1 MQDDKQ
7 GMDSKFPLALVTG
20 AAHRLGRAF
29 AKSLARRG
37 YAILLHYHASEFR
50 AEQTAL
56 ELRALGVPAFPVR
69 ANLTDAAQVEALF
82 AALDALLGDPAN
94 NLSGLRALVN
104 SAALMRASDARSM
117 SVADWDGIL
126 DLNLRAPFLCA
137 QRAYQRMETGGLIV
151 NVSDVAA
158 GQAWTRFA
166 AYTVSKAG
174 LESLTKI
181 MARAFAPRV
190 RVNAIAPGL
199 VLPSDDIPPE
209 EWSRLVSRLPLQRAA
224 YIEEITRSLE
234 FLLDNEYITGQS
246 IAVDGGY
253 SLL

>member
-1 MQDDKQ
+1 
-7 GMDSKFPLALVTG
+7 MDSQFPLALVTG

-29 AKSLARRG
+29 ALTLARRG
-37 YAILLHYHASEFR
+37 YAILLHYHASVFR

-56 ELRALGVPAFPVR
+56 ELRALGVPVFPVR
-69 ANLTDAAQVEALF
+69 ADLTNSAEVYGLF
-82 AALDALLGDPAN
+82 DALDGLLADPAN
-94 NLSGLRALVN
+94 RLTGLRVLVN
-104 SAALMRASDARSM
+104 SAALMRAGDIRST
-117 SVADWDGIL
+117 SASSWDEIL

-137 QRAYQRMETGGLIV
+137 QRAYQRMDSGGLVV
-151 NVSDVAA
+151 NISDIAA
-158 GQAWTRFA
+158 EKAWTRFA

-181 MARAFAPRV
+181 MARAFAPKV

-199 VLPSDDIPPE
+199 VLPSDDTPPE
-209 EWSRLVSRLPLQRAA
+209 EWNRLIARLPIQRAA
-224 YIEEITRSLE
+224 QLDEIARSLE
-234 FLLDNEYITGQS
+234 FLLDNEYITGQT

>member
-1 MQDDKQ
+1 
-7 GMDSKFPLALVTG
+7 MDSQFPLALVTG

-29 AKSLARRG
+29 ALTLARRG
-37 YAILLHYHASEFR
+37 YAILLHYHASQFR

-56 ELRALGVPAFPVR
+56 EFRALGVPVFPLR
-69 ANLTDAAQVEALF
+69 ADLTDAAQVEGLF
-82 AALDALLGDPAN
+82 DALDDLLSNPIN
-94 NLSGLRALVN
+94 QLSGLRVLVN
-104 SAALMRASDARSM
+104 SAALMRAGDVRST
-117 SVADWDGIL
+117 SASDWDKML
-126 DLNLRAPFLCA
+126 TLNLRAPFLCA
-137 QRAYQRMETGGLIV
+137 QRAYQRMQSGGLIV
-151 NVSDVAA
+151 NITDIAA
-158 GQAWTRFA
+158 QKVWTRFA

-181 MARAFAPRV
+181 MARTFAPNV

-199 VLPSDDIPPE
+199 VLPSDDTPPE
-209 EWSRLVSRLPLQRAA
+209 EWSRLVSRLPVQRAA

-234 FLLDNEYITGQS
+234 FLLDNEYITGQT

>member
-1 MQDDKQ
+1 
-7 GMDSKFPLALVTG
+7 MDSQFPLALVTG

-29 AKSLARRG
+29 ALTLARRG
-37 YAILLHYHASEFR
+37 YAILLHYHASQFR

-56 ELRALGVPAFPVR
+56 EFRALGVPVFPLR
-69 ANLTDAAQVEALF
+69 ADLTDAAQVEGLF
-82 AALDALLGDPAN
+82 DALDDLLSNPIN
-94 NLSGLRALVN
+94 QLSGLRVLVN
-104 SAALMRASDARSM
+104 SAALMRAGDVRST
-117 SVADWDGIL
+117 SASDWDKIL
-126 DLNLRAPFLCA
+126 TLNLRAPFLCA
-137 QRAYQRMETGGLIV
+137 QRAYQRMQSGGLIV
-151 NVSDVAA
+151 NITDIAA
-158 GQAWTRFA
+158 QKVWTRFA

-181 MARAFAPRV
+181 MARTFAPNV

-199 VLPSDDIPPE
+199 VLPSDDTPPE
-209 EWSRLVSRLPLQRAA
+209 EWSRLVSRLPVQRAA

-234 FLLDNEYITGQS
+234 FLLDNEYITGQT